1 MIAQPDLIAAARD
14 GDGAAIARLLAQA
27 QPDIRRY
34 AQYNCRTAGDVEEA
48 VQEVLIL
55 LYRRI
60 ATLRAV
66 GAFSGWLAVMVRR
79 TCWRLARALAGRP
92 LSIEDTQVA
101 ERLAAATDGELRVDL
116 ARAIEALPEH
126 YRRIVLLRDVQELT
140 IDEIAAAVSASRET
154 VKARLHRARAMIR
167 DYLAT

>member
-1 MIAQPDLIAAARD
+1 MMAEPDLIAAARD

-34 AQYNCRTAGDVEEA
+34 ARYNCRTASDVEEA

-60 ATLRAV
+60 ATLRAI
-66 GAFSGWLAVMVRR
+66 GAFSGWLATMVRR
-79 TCWRLARALAGRP
+79 TCWRLARGLTGLAVPIEDAEVAGR
-92 LSIEDTQVA
+92 S
-101 ERLAAATDGELRVDL
+101 ATASDGELRVDL

-126 YRRIVLLRDVQELT
+126 YRRIVLLRDVEELT
-140 IDEIAAAVSASRET
+140 IDEIAAAVSASREA
-154 VKARLHRARAMIR
+154 VKARLHRARALIR
-167 DYLAT
+167 DYLAA